1 MNIFVLSESPK
12 EAAKFHLSK
21 HVVKMPLETAQML
34 SSVYHRY
41 GLVGDSV
48 SQEDLYKQ
56 AHKNHPCTLWAG
68 DSKENFKWLC
78 NLGFHLL
85 NEYNFRYGKHH
96 ASGRVIAN
104 ALKNLD
110 KIDFDKSGAT
120 DFALAMPDECK
131 VGSAVES
138 YREYYRE
145 EKSKIAV
152 WNGKVNNREMPF
164 WY

>member
-56 AHKNHPCTLWAG
+56 AHKTTHVLFGLVILKKTL
-68 DSKENFKWLC
+68 N
-78 NLGFHLL
+78 GF
-85 NEYNFRYGKHH
+85 
-96 ASGRVIAN
+96 VI
-104 ALKNLD
+104 
-110 KIDFDKSGAT
+110 
-120 DFALAMPDECK
+120 
-131 VGSAVES
+131 
-138 YREYYRE
+138 
-145 EKSKIAV
+145 
-152 WNGKVNNREMPF
+152 
-164 WY
+164 